1 MEKLENGQ
9 KSTDIPNSAGQ
20 LQSPELRGGGVRI
33 VTLLHNAARV
43 VIPWLLVAAI
53 TLGGIELGLRLLP
66 NVIPLGLLEEFQ
78 ENVRLTIA
86 QRLHLQNYSQVWTF
100 PRDDGGPALRLFKP
114 FATLDF
120 NFRDIQE
127 YVPIRLDAQGFCNPP
142 ENSYDAPQIDIIV
155 VGDSFTWCF
164 GLDPPATWGSR
175 LGAFT
180 GRSSYT
186 IGRGN
191 TGPYEY
197 LQLLKRFGL
206 PKRPKFVVFNIYEG
220 NDLRDS
226 VLYHKYVKARVAG
239 EVLYADPA
247 DPKSGPPIYNTL
259 LNNVL
264 GRHSYAMNFLV
275 TGLGRGYGLV
285 KNAILPAL
293 GGTVPAKINFR
304 YRLNFAAGAVP
315 FNLYNADRDE
325 VRYAQWLR
333 IGTISLA
340 DFTDALTQFVALSRA
355 HGFTPVVSYSPS
367 AYTAYADFVEFE
379 DPALSDL
386 MPWYSRTQ
394 REFFRSKADELG
406 YIFVDITPY
415 LQAAARAF
423 QGKTLIYYP
432 GNVHFTATGNK
443 VVAEALAA
451 VITGQTTGTM
461 R

>member
-1 MEKLENGQ
+1 
-9 KSTDIPNSAGQ
+9 
-20 LQSPELRGGGVRI
+20 VRI
-33 VTLLHNAARV
+33 VTLLYNAAAAA
-43 VIPWLLVAAI
+43 IQWLLVAAI
-53 TLGGIELGLRLLP
+53 TLGGIEVGLRLLP
-66 NVIPLGLLEEFQ
+66 HLIPLTLLEEFQ
-78 ENVRLTIA
+78 EDVRLRIA
-86 QRLHLQNYSQVWTF
+86 QRRHLQNYSQVWTL
-100 PRDDGGPALRLFKP
+100 PRDDGGPALRLFRP
-114 FATLDF
+114 FTSLDF

-142 ENSYDAPQIDIIV
+142 ENSYDVPAIDIIV

-175 LGAFT
+175 LAAFT
-180 GRSSYT
+180 GLSSYT
-186 IGRGN
+186 IGRGQ

-226 VLYHKYVKARVAG
+226 VWYHSYVKATAAG
-239 EVLYADPA
+239 EVLYADA
-247 DPKSGPPIYNTL
+247 DDRKSGPPIYNTL

-264 GRHSYAMNFLV
+264 GRHSYAINFLV
-275 TGLGRGYGLV
+275 TGLGKAYDMV
-285 KNAILPAL
+285 KKAILPAF
-293 GGTVPAKINFR
+293 GGTVPAQINFR
-304 YRLNFAAGAVP
+304 YRLNFADGAVP

-325 VRYAQWLR
+325 VRHAQWLR
-333 IGTISLA
+333 MGTISLA

-355 HGFTPVVSYSPS
+355 HGFTPIVSYSPS

-379 DPALSDL
+379 DPALSGL

-394 REFFRSKADELG
+394 REFFRSKAAELG
-406 YIFVDITPY
+406 YVFVDITPD
-415 LQAAARAF
+415 LQASARAL

-432 GNVHFTATGNK
+432 GNVHFTAAGNR
-443 VVAEALAA
+443 VVAEVLAP
-451 VITGQTTGTM
+451 VITGQTTDAV